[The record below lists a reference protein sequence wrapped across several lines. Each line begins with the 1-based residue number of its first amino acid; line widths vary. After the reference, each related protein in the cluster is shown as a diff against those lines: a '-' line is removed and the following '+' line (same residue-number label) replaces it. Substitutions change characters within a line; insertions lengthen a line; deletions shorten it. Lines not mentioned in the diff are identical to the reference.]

1 MKLFFTILLTAVSS
15 LAAAQTQES
24 ATILREGRTWKFATR
39 SADQMDSKG
48 QRDFSVTVCGD
59 TIVGGK
65 PMKRLYVEHADS
77 DYRYYT
83 AAYEEDKRLYVCS
96 AAFGDDGREPHL
108 ALDFNLHAGDEV
120 GGISITAEDSIRV
133 NGTERRRLTFGNIS
147 PTAYW
152 VEGVGA
158 NNNLLCTPY
167 DAHIGDVTY
176 MMACYDNGTLTFKQD
191 DFSAQPITS
200 GISAVSGTPIHAK
213 GTYDLSGR
221 RLNNAAPRG
230 IYITDGVKRIGQ
242 PK

>member
-1 MKLFFTILLTAVSS
+1 MKLFLTLLLTAVSS

-24 ATILREGRTWKFATR
+24 TTILREGRTWKFATR
-39 SADQMDSKG
+39 SSEPMDSKG
-48 QRDFSVTVCGD
+48 QQDFSVTVCGD

-65 PMKRLYVEHADS
+65 PMKRLYVEYADS
-77 DYRYYT
+77 NYRYYT

-96 AAFGDDGREPHL
+96 TAFGDEGREPHL
-108 ALDFNLHAGDEV
+108 ALDFNLHAGDEAN
-120 GGISITAEDSIRV
+120 GMSITAEDTIRV

-152 VEGVGA
+152 VEGIGA

-167 DAHIGDVTY
+167 DVHIGDVTY
-176 MMACYDNGTLTFKQD
+176 MLACYDNGTLTFGQE
-191 DFSAQPITS
+191 DFIAQPITN
-200 GISAVSGTPIHAK
+200 GISAVSGTPIRRK
-213 GTYDLSGR
+213 GTYDLSGH
-221 RLNNAAPRG
+221 RLGNATPRG